1 MIAYIIGA
9 FTSMSAGAVG
19 MSIATSA
26 NVKVTYLCNESQD
39 EGFMVA
45 FAGGQVLG
53 FCLVGLALSI
63 LEILI
68 LAYKPSIMYFI
79 GTEGTKEAI
88 AN

>member
-1 MIAYIIGA
+1 
-9 FTSMSAGAVG
+9 
-19 MSIATSA
+19 
-26 NVKVTYLCNESQD
+26 
-39 EGFMVA
+39 MVA
-45 FAGGQVLG
+45 FSGGQVLG

>member
-1 MIAYIIGA
+1 
-9 FTSMSAGAVG
+9 
-19 MSIATSA
+19 
-26 NVKVTYLCNESQD
+26 
-39 EGFMVA
+39 MVA

-79 GTEGTKEAI
+79 YDLIELQISFSIHIAGCTKFARQGTSDL
-88 AN
+88 